1 MAEKSFNLLSYIFM
15 NLLFL
20 SIILDVSAQ
29 HFCNPYQRLIW
40 SGVGV
45 GGGVGGGNMK
55 IKTCMKNLMVTFGC
69 KDAWTPWLVDMFD
82 WSVKIRSIQEE
93 LFFCTS
99 VGSFIS
105 CWNPSEEVCANNL
118 VPSVLLMSLDHQEVN
133 LPLKSPVITD

>member
-40 SGVGV
+40 LGLRV
-45 GGGVGGGNMK
+45 GGGVGGSNMK

-69 KDAWTPWLVDMFD
+69 KDA
-82 WSVKIRSIQEE
+82 
-93 LFFCTS
+93 
-99 VGSFIS
+99 
-105 CWNPSEEVCANNL
+105 
-118 VPSVLLMSLDHQEVN
+118 
-133 LPLKSPVITD
+133 